1 MTPGELRIV
10 EERVQGTVQIVSF
23 SGRLIQGES
32 AQLFSKRMHE
42 LLTHASG
49 LSLTKLVLDLQDVQT
64 FDSDGVGEMLSVFS
78 YGRKLG
84 VLVVIITK
92 PDSKLVGI
100 LDFTKLHAVFT
111 VAYSLESALAI

>member
-1 MTPGELRIV
+1 MVPAELKIL

-23 SGRLIQGES
+23 SGRLIQGEG

-42 LLTHASG
+42 LLTNASG
-49 LSLTKLVLDLQDVQT
+49 LSKLVLDLQDVQT
-64 FDSDGVGEMLSVFS
+64 FDSDGIGEMLSVFT

-84 VLVVIITK
+84 VLVVLLTK

-100 LDFTKLHAVFT
+100 LDFTKLYAVFP
-111 VAYSLESALAI
+111 VAYSLESALTM

>member
-1 MTPGELRIV
+1 MTPGDLKIL
-10 EERVQGTVQIVSF
+10 EERVQDTVRIVSF
-23 SGRLIQGES
+23 SGRLIQGEG

-42 LLTHASG
+42 LLTNASG
-49 LSLTKLVLDLQDVQT
+49 LSKLVLDLQNVQT

-84 VLVVIITK
+84 VVVVLLTK

-100 LDFTKLHAVFT
+100 LDFTKLHAVFL
-111 VAYSLESALAI
+111 VAYSLESALAM

>member
-1 MTPGELRIV
+1 MTPAELRIL
-10 EERVQGTVQIVSF
+10 EERVQGTAQIVSF

-32 AQLFSKRMHE
+32 ARLFSKRMHE
-42 LLTHASG
+42 LLTNASG
-49 LSLTKLVLDLQDVQT
+49 LSKLVLDLQDVQT
-64 FDSDGVGEMLSVFS
+64 FDSDGVGEMLSVFT

-84 VLVVIITK
+84 VVVVILTK

-100 LDFTKLHAVFT
+100 LDFTKLHSVFS